1 MNDGNLKPV
10 RTKSEAREKGKNGGI
25 RSGEVRRRKRDMK
38 AAAQMLLDMPV
49 KSENI
54 AKSMKQLGFED
65 DDLNNQM
72 AVLISVWKKAMEGDV
87 KAAEFL
93 RDTSGQKPA
102 DKIMVT
108 EDDSSVEEME
118 RYFNERK
125 QGRST

>member
-1 MNDGNLKPV
+1 MNDENLKPF
-10 RTKSEAREKGKNGGI
+10 RTESEAREKGIKGGI
-25 RSGEVRRRKRDMK
+25 KSGEVRRRKRDMK
-38 AAAQMLLDMPV
+38 AAAQLLLDMPV

-72 AVLISVWKKAMEGDV
+72 AILISVWKKAMEGDV

-125 QGRST
+125 QERNT